1 MIDPVTRVLVEHERW
16 RPRLLP
22 WVVTAVLLHAGA
34 AAATYL
40 VGKRTAARPIQL
52 PSVSVRV
59 VRQQPPNRRPPSG
72 DTQKPSTPVPEPS
85 KPPATA
91 VPKPSAVATAPPAPP
106 VESRKASADAMRS
119 EKSPSTPVPTP
130 PPPPSEAA
138 AGGGSGGT
146 AGGGGRGLSV
156 GGETGAGGAGIPS
169 DFRFAYYVDRML
181 ALVESRWYK
190 PVVPAG
196 TRARVG
202 FVILKDGRLE
212 SIRLEESSGNSS
224 FDRAALRAI
233 YAANPLPPLPP
244 AYGKPSLTVHLSF
257 SE

>member
-1 MIDPVTRVLVEHERW
+1 VRDPVTQILVERERS

-22 WVVTAVLLHAGA
+22 WVLIAVLLHAGA

-40 VGKRTAARPIQL
+40 VGKRNASRPIQL

-59 VRQQPPNRRPPSG
+59 VRQEAPRRRPPGRS
-72 DTQKPSTPVPEPS
+72 TRQVSTPVPKPT

-91 VPKPSAVATAPPAPP
+91 VPKPSAVATAAPVKAEEAP
-106 VESRKASADAMRS
+106 KASTDAMRS
-119 EKSPSTPVPTP
+119 AESRTTPVPTP
-130 PPPPSEAA
+130 PPSQPEES
-138 AGGGSGGT
+138 
-146 AGGGGRGLSV
+146 GGGGGGLSV
-156 GGETGAGGAGIPS
+156 GGEAGGGTSGIPS
-169 DFRFAYYVDRML
+169 DFQFTYYVERML
-181 ALVESRWYK
+181 ALIESRWYK
-190 PVVPAG
+190 PVVSAG

-212 SIRLEESSGNSS
+212 GIRLEESSGLPS
-224 FDRAALRAI
+224 FDRAALRSI

>member
-1 MIDPVTRVLVEHERW
+1 VIDPVTRVLVERERS

-40 VGKRTAARPIQL
+40 VGKRAAARPVQL

-59 VRQQPPNRRPPSG
+59 VRQQAPSRRPPSG
-72 DTQKPSTPVPEPS
+72 DAQKPSTPVPRPS

-106 VESRKASADAMRS
+106 VEAPKASTDAMRS
-119 EKSPSTPVPTP
+119 EKSSSTPVATP
-130 PPPPSEAA
+130 PPPEVDSGGG
-138 AGGGSGGT
+138 AGGT
-146 AGGGGRGLSV
+146 GGGGRGLSV
-156 GGETGAGGAGIPS
+156 GGETTAGGAGIPS

-181 ALVESRWYK
+181 ALIESRWYK

-212 SIRLEESSGNSS
+212 AIQLEESSGMPS